1 MPDPLVYSNGYS
13 RSPKALN
20 GAFVQL
26 MPAVLGYVPNVVVF
40 QYQPATITR
49 SLTPWDPTA
58 VDPADRGAQAPTV
71 QPFDVPEKFTGFELE
86 FDATDAMAADLPTAN
101 MLGVEPQ
108 LAALR
113 KMTRPS
119 QGLMG
124 DLTASFRDLAGL
136 GSSRAERPTVAPVI
150 LILGRRI
157 ALPVRITDFSVEE
170 TMMSPLLYPV
180 MARVSLSMEVMTPD
194 MFRCSE
200 EAASKIAVAAYNLT
214 RLHEDQAAVQNLA
227 TMPSQISTLVPL

>member
-1 MPDPLVYSNGYS
+1 MPDPLIYSNGYS

-20 GAFVQL
+20 GALVQL
-26 MPAVLGYVPNVVVF
+26 IPDIVGFLPNVVVF

-49 SLTPWDPTA
+49 ALTPWNPMA
-58 VDPADRGAQAPTV
+58 VDPADRGTQAPTV
-71 QPFDVPEKFTGFELE
+71 QPFDVPEKFTGFELT
-86 FDATDAMAADLPTAN
+86 FDATDALAADLPTAQ

-119 QGLMG
+119 QGVLG

-136 GSSRAERPTVAPVI
+136 GSARADRPTVAPVI
-150 LILGRRI
+150 LVLGRRI

-170 TMMSPLLYPV
+170 TMMSPLLYPI
-180 MARVSLSMEVMTPD
+180 MAKVSLSMEVMTPD

-200 EAASKIAVAAYNLT
+200 TAVSRIAVAAYNLT
-214 RLHEDQAAVQNLA
+214 RLHEDEAAVANLA
-227 TMPSQISTLVPL
+227 NMPSIISTLVPL